1 MQQIAKFLKRLGLE
15 QYAHCFAE
23 NDIDYPMLRDLTSGG
38 AS

>member
-15 QYAHCFAE
+15 QHAHCLAE
-23 NDIDYPMLRDLTSGG
+23 HDIDDPMLRDLTSGG